1 MQTYETFGNSRR
13 GILPNKVLIFQK
25 PLSLLQDRE
34 KILFEKASDFFYKKR
49 RDILSFFVPTVL
61 AAGDIFH
68 ARKPNVV
75 ARLGAREINGLKI
88 ILK

>member
-1 MQTYETFGNSRR
+1 M
-13 GILPNKVLIFQK
+13 
-25 PLSLLQDRE
+25 SLLQDRE

-61 AAGDIFH
+61 AAGAIFH

-75 ARLGAREINGLKI
+75 ARLGAREINGFKIFLK
-88 ILK
+88 

>member
-1 MQTYETFGNSRR
+1 MQTYEVFGNSRS
-13 GILPNKVLIFQK
+13 GKLPSKVLIFQK
-25 PLSLLQDRE
+25 HFLKDRE
-34 KILFEKASDFFYKKR
+34 KILFEKASDFYKKKC
-49 RDILSFFVPTVL
+49 DSLSFFVPTVL